1 MGAIQTK
8 LKNKAIER
16 RKFLIGHISAIAK
29 EKAVDQ
35 KFISNRTGILQPSIS
50 QSLSG
55 DVNISLDR
63 FCQICEAVGVKLT
76 ISEL

>member
-8 LKNKAIER
+8 IKNKAIER
-16 RKFLIGHISAIAK
+16 RKFIIGHISAIAK
-29 EKAVDQ
+29 EKALDQ
-35 KFISNRTGILQPSIS
+35 KYISNRTGILQPSIS

-63 FCQICEAVGVKLT
+63 LCQICEAVGLK
-76 ISEL
+76 ISIVEK